1 MNDVMNQDTLRSTSK
16 SPDRLHC
23 DVAGRKRLGRPG
35 KLEISETFSVR
46 DPDAEFFAG
55 SVLGVG
61 ADG

>member
-1 MNDVMNQDTLRSTSK
+1 
-16 SPDRLHC
+16 
-23 DVAGRKRLGRPG
+23 VAGRKRLGRPG